1 MKTKS
6 MLLVFMIVFAITLP
20 SLVLLP
26 IISDAAE
33 VRGDFLKDG
42 RLVVRRPIAE
52 PKDGRN
58 TKVNEQPV
66 EPDTIRVNIGIVGPS
81 GQEIHNLL
89 YPKLNDEK
97 VIIPK

>member
-66 EPDTIRVNIGIVGPS
+66 EPDTIRGNIGIVGPS
-81 GQEIHNLL
+81 GQEIHHLL
-89 YPKLNDEK
+89 YPKLNDEN